1 MMNATTPPISSTSA
15 ETTAGRVGIVDTTL
29 RDGHQ
34 CLWATRM
41 TTEMMLP
48 VLDQFD
54 SAGFD
59 VLEVIGAVQFDT
71 CVRYLGDNPWHR
83 LRLFRDR
90 LTATPLQTV
99 IRSKCALSFGL
110 QPDDMSELWV
120 ERLIAN
126 GIDRIVAF
134 DGLHDLDNIEGSLL
148 HAKKLGATTIGWL
161 IFSESPVHT
170 DALYVAKAREF
181 IDRCGVDALMI
192 EDTSGILRPER
203 TRTLIPALKAEIGD
217 MTLGLHTHNPSGLA
231 QRTMIE
237 AIKHGVDHVYT
248 CIPPLA
254 DGNAP
259 PSIQTT
265 AKNLRHLG
273 MTVEV
278 DDELLAEIGD
288 HFTDV
293 ALREGKPLG
302 QVNDYD
308 AAVFDH
314 QIPGGVMSN
323 FISQLEAAGLGD
335 RLEEV
340 LAECVQVREDLGWPI
355 QVTPFSQFVEVQATF
370 NIITGERYKT
380 IPDEVKMY
388 ALGYYGKPLAPVQA
402 DVLDRIL
409 ENGSRTI
416 AETRPEPEPVLPGL
430 RRQYPKAGD
439 EELMLRHAFPAKAVD
454 DVLSTSGG

>member
-1 MMNATTPPISSTSA
+1 MNTNNPPISSTSA
-15 ETTAGRVGIVDTTL
+15 NTTPGRVGIVDTTL

-41 TTEMMLP
+41 STEMMLP
-48 VLDQFD
+48 MLDQFD

-99 IRSKCALSFGL
+99 LRSKCALSFGL

-126 GIDRIVAF
+126 GIDRVVAF

-148 HAKKLGATTIGWL
+148 HAKKLGAYTVGWL

-181 IDRCGVDALMI
+181 IDRCKVDALMI

-217 MTLGLHTHNPSGLA
+217 MVLGLHTHNPSGLA

-293 ALREGKPLG
+293 ALREGKPFG
-302 QVNDYD
+302 QVSDYD
-308 AAVFDH
+308 ATVFDH

-370 NIITGERYKT
+370 NIINGERYKT

-409 ENGSRTI
+409 ENGSRSI

-439 EELMLRHAFPAKAVD
+439 EELMLRHAFPPKAVD
-454 DVLSTSGG
+454 DVLSTSGS